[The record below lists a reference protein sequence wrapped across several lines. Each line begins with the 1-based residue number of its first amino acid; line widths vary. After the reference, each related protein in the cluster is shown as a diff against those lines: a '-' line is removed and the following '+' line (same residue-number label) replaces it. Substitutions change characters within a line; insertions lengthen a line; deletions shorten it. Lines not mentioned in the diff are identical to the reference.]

1 MKKYI
6 VLFVLLYFLPVGAV
20 TYILDQSYTLYST
33 SGYSQIRYSA
43 TVCWQR
49 VAPFVPSVTANIG
62 KITLRVCKIDYP
74 TGNVW
79 VKICSDANCTVV
91 VATSDNVDVSTL
103 STNTTD
109 GAEKDFIFT
118 NTASLSNGI
127 TYYIKFDGDYTIS
140 STNHAAGFYKVV
152 ASGGTWGY
160 FDGTT
165 LNTST
170 NLLGYYKEYYIQSSA
185 KKYMPWF
192 LRGPDFRNGANR

>member
-6 VLFVLLYFLPVGAV
+6 VLFVLLYFLTVGAV

-33 SGYSQIRYSA
+33 LAYNQIRYSA
-43 TVCWQR
+43 TICWHR

-62 KITLRVCKIDYP
+62 KITLRVCKIGSP

-152 ASGGTWGY
+152 DSGGTWGY

-170 NLLGYYKEYYIQSSA
+170 TLLGYYKEYYIQSPASLIQQLCFDE
-185 KKYMPWF
+185 MGSF
-192 LRGPDFRNGANR
+192 